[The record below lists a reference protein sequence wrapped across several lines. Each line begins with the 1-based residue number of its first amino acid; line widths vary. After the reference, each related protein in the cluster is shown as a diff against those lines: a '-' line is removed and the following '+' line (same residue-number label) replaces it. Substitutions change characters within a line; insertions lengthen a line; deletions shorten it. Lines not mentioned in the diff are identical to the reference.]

1 MRTERYQ
8 LGILMAFT
16 IILMISSS
24 GAERVVEKRLDYQS
38 NSGTFNVRL
47 NSRATVKLSGKTGE
61 HILSTDLN
69 LNGIVNVELTSK
81 GFYRVK
87 WLRGELVK
95 SSKLDDSDLDLQ
107 RTSLEN
113 IKFTF
118 KIQSFKDRLN
128 TEEKLLI
135 VSYPL
140 EASCEL
146 IESTIHTFTVLHFLT
161 ELSSEQLPYEFSW
174 LEPETTMKV
183 SSLESYKLPA
193 TRVKLLK
200 VESSDNFARYQ
211 LDSENTLGSD
221 LKVKLTGILTYF
233 KEENV
238 LNLKAKLRSTYNLG
252 TSELYI
258 LKPASS
264 EVELTIELSPR

>member
-8 LGILMAFT
+8 LGILMAFA

-47 NSRATVKLSGKTGE
+47 NSGATVKLSGKTGE

-69 LNGIVNVELTSK
+69 LNGIVSVELTSK